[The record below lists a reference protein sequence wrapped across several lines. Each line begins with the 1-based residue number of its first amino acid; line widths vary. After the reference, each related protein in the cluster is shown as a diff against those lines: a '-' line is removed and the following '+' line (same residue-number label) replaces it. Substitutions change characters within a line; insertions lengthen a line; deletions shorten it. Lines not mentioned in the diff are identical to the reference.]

1 MSDAYIIGIG
11 MSQFGKFLNR
21 SVKDMTREVVAEALE
36 DAGLDRESIQAAF
49 FANASQAAVEAQYL
63 VPGQIALRSAGFEGI
78 PITNIENACA
88 SASTALNSA
97 CAYVQSGQGDIA
109 LAIGTDKMNSTDRAR
124 SFAVFDGGWD
134 VHTAD
139 ESIARLRE
147 MSKDLPLPPDAEDNG
162 GQRSVFMDVYASL
175 ARNHMNAFGITQAQ
189 IAAACAKNHTHSQ
202 HNPKAQ
208 YQNKMTVE
216 EVLKDRPVAW
226 PLTLAMCAPISD
238 GAAAAIVVSEEKARQ
253 LGMGRA
259 VRIAASVLRSGTN
272 RKHDEFNKQITHLAA
287 NAAYEKAGLSPK
299 DMDVAEVHD
308 ATAFAELLQ
317 VEALGFCEFGEGGR
331 LSEEGHTT
339 VGGRIPVNPS
349 GGLESRGHPIGA
361 TGLAQVYELVTQLRG
376 EAGPRQVDRARTAI
390 AENGGGFLGYE
401 EAAACITI
409 LQKN

>member
-1 MSDAYIIGIG
+1 
-11 MSQFGKFLNR
+11 
-21 SVKDMTREVVAEALE
+21 
-36 DAGLDRESIQAAF
+36 
-49 FANASQAAVEAQYL
+49 
-63 VPGQIALRSAGFEGI
+63 
-78 PITNIENACA
+78 
-88 SASTALNSA
+88 
-97 CAYVQSGQGDIA
+97 
-109 LAIGTDKMNSTDRAR
+109 MNSTDRAR

-134 VHTAD
+134 VHTAE
-139 ESIARLRE
+139 ESIARLLD
-147 MSKDLPLPPDAEDNG
+147 MSKGMELPPEAEDNG

-175 ARNHMNAFGITQAQ
+175 AKNHMKTFGITQAQ
-189 IAAACAKNHTHSQ
+189 IAAASAKNHTHSY

-208 YQNKMTVE
+208 YRNKMTVE
-216 EVLKDRPVAW
+216 EVLNDRPIAW

-253 LGMGRA
+253 LGLGRA
-259 VRIAASVLRSGTN
+259 VRVAASVLRSGTN
-272 RKHDEFNKQITHLAA
+272 RKPDEFDKQITHLAA
-287 NAAYEKAGLSPK
+287 NAAYEKAGLAPE

-308 ATAFAELLQ
+308 ATAFAEVLQ
-317 VEALGFCEFGEGGR
+317 VEALGFCKFGEGGR

-376 EAGPRQVDRARTAI
+376 EAGPRQVEGARTAI
-390 AENGGGFLGYE
+390 AENGGGFMGYE